1 MERSRGAC
9 QNVSEER
16 GFPRGLMQ
24 KEKWKNCGNSSAVTV
39 MKLIDWKSSGSPF
52 QKKSISPTWE
62 RSSISFWKKPK
73 IFFRSE

>member
-24 KEKWKNCGNSSAVTV
+24 KEKWKNCGNS
-39 MKLIDWKSSGSPF
+39 KDIGYEINRLEI
-52 QKKSISPTWE
+52 Q
-62 RSSISFWKKPK
+62 
-73 IFFRSE
+73 